1 MSAKSV
7 QMKTGGKKE
16 RKGDSYAGERS
27 MACGVREVQLDL
39 PQNQAEPR
47 AQVAETGRGVNVCVC
62 VSEPIMNIIA
72 MATND

>member
-1 MSAKSV
+1 ME
-7 QMKTGGKKE
+7 TGGKKE

-27 MACGVREVQLDL
+27 MACGVRELEVLLDL

-62 VSEPIMNIIA
+62 VSDPIIILLR
-72 MATND
+72 